1 MDFKSILAI
10 SVICALGAISPGP
23 SLAVVIRNTI
33 NGGRKEGVLTGVGH
47 GLGLGIYALLSVMGI
62 SSLITSNKQLFNIIQ
77 IIGSFFLIFLASRM
91 IFNKS
96 DKELIHF
103 DNYKMR
109 KGFFEGF
116 MISFLNPKILIFFT
130 AVFSQFM
137 TEDLTL
143 VDKITMAVVAGVID
157 ISWYVL
163 VAIVLAGTKLLNV
176 LKRQS
181 NYIDK
186 ITGYILIILGIL
198 MLVKYSSINLL
209 DL

>member
-10 SVICALGAISPGP
+10 SVICVLGAISPGP

-33 NGGRKEGVLTGVGH
+33 NGGRKQGVLTGVGH
-47 GLGLGIYALLSVMGI
+47 GLGLGMYALLSVMGI
-62 SSLITSNKQLFNIIQ
+62 SSLITGNKQFFSILQ

-91 IFNKS
+91 IFKQPH
-96 DKELIHF
+96 KELTHF
-103 DNYKMR
+103 DKNKMR

-137 TEDLTL
+137 TDDLTL
-143 VDKITMAVVAGVID
+143 IDKIIMAVVAGAID
-157 ISWYVL
+157 ITWYVL
-163 VAIVLAGTKLLNV
+163 VAIVLAGTRLLNI

-181 NYIDK
+181 IYIDK
-186 ITGYILIILGIL
+186 ITGYILLILGIL
-198 MLVKYSSINLL
+198 MLIKQFINL
-209 DL
+209 

>member
-10 SVICALGAISPGP
+10 SVICVLGAISPGP

-33 NGGRKEGVLTGVGH
+33 NGGRKQGVLTGIGH
-47 GLGLGIYALLSVMGI
+47 GLGLGMYALLSVMGI
-62 SSLITSNKQLFNIIQ
+62 SSLITGNKQFFSILQ

-91 IFNKS
+91 IFNQPH
-96 DKELIHF
+96 KELTHF
-103 DNYKMR
+103 DKNKMR

-137 TEDLTL
+137 TDDLTL
-143 VDKITMAVVAGVID
+143 IDKIIMAAVAGAID
-157 ISWYVL
+157 ITWYVL
-163 VAIVLAGTKLLNV
+163 VAIVLAGTRLLNI

-181 NYIDK
+181 IYIDK
-186 ITGYILIILGIL
+186 ITGYILLILGIL
-198 MLVKYSSINLL
+198 MLIKQFINL
-209 DL
+209 